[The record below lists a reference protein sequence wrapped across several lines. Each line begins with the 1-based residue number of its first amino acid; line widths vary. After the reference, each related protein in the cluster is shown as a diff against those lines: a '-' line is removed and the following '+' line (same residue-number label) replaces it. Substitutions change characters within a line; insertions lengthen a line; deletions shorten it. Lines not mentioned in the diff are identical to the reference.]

1 MECRISDKQ
10 MSIMDKLGILTDAA
24 KYDVACTSSGTDRNG
39 DGTGMGNAI
48 KAGICHSFSG
58 DGPCLRFYLPTNV
71 YMTVNTALT
80 AAPMMCR
87 GLPLPRRRY
96 AGLRLNFTE
105 GIILKVCF

>member
-58 DGPCLRFYLPTNV
+58 DGRCISLLKILF
-71 YMTVNTALT
+71 MTVNTALT

>member
-48 KAGICHSFSG
+48 KAGTVSYTHLDVYKRQASW
-58 DGPCLRFYLPTNV
+58 LPG
-71 YMTVNTALT
+71 
-80 AAPMMCR
+80 R
-87 GLPLPRRRY
+87 
-96 AGLRLNFTE
+96 
-105 GIILKVCF
+105 